1 MCRSIPRALALWLTE
16 EVCFMLWFSLPR
28 LWNLSPYRHFR
39 MHVRFFWGLQ
49 TLAGT
54 ASHAP
59 KSFLPLFLCTF
70 QYAHVLAFCCSAS
83 LTLRQLQ
90 KGESDACHF
99 QAGASKPRFS
109 RGCLSRH
116 RKCSKISI
124 LPQTSSLKSGISFFV
139 SLPYLRFHLIC
150 CYYQTHDYVVLPHW
164 GFEECPG
171 TRCAKQ
177 LRLSPRHGDFPS
189 VFGKE
194 HTANIRQIPCNRWRD
209 VRTNWPRESEEEDE
223 RRLGTQWNTEG

>member
-1 MCRSIPRALALWLTE
+1 
-16 EVCFMLWFSLPR
+16 
-28 LWNLSPYRHFR
+28 

-49 TLAGT
+49 TPAGT
-54 ASHAP
+54 TSHAP

-70 QYAHVLAFCCSAS
+70 QYAHFLDFCCSTS

-124 LPQTSSLKSGISFFV
+124 LPQTNSLKSGISFFV
-139 SLPYLRFHLIC
+139 SLPYLPFHLLC
-150 CYYQTHDYVVLPHW
+150 CYYQTNDYVVLPHW
-164 GFEECPG
+164 GYEECPG

-189 VFGKE
+189 VLGKE
-194 HTANIRQIPCNRWRD
+194 HTPSIRQILCNRWRD
-209 VRTNWPRESEEEDE
+209 VRTNGQERVRKRTRKGWAHSGIQRDKFWLIKGPQEQEGNVENVEERCSIKKD
-223 RRLGTQWNTEG
+223 L